1 MFWLAPKLVCGL
13 GNRLFQMTA
22 AASFAKDQGKELVFF
37 LPRMSQHHGH
47 FLLTQFF
54 PGVRM
59 VETCSAWSEQDEDS
73 ICAVEDN
80 TIIKGFFQDSK
91 YFSSVLPVLVGGGP
105 VNKSWAIHFRYG
117 DYCILPHH
125 QIDLSKYYFYTITR
139 KIPKGSKI
147 VLFSDSPA
155 KLESLRLEIL
165 HFGYSVDIFHDND
178 VLRTLQAFSE
188 CGGGSIC
195 SNSTFAWWAAYF
207 SSKRTDA
214 YVSYFP
220 SRWMINNKTPDILNL
235 EWTRIIDLD
244 EPEVLS
250 AGELKSFSYS

>member
-1 MFWLAPKLVCGL
+1 MPWLAPKLVCGL

-22 AASFAKDQGKELVFF
+22 AAHYAKQQGKELVFF
-37 LPRMSQHHGH
+37 LPRMSQHHGD

-59 VETCSAWSEQDEDS
+59 VETCQAWSQQDEES
-73 ICAVEDN
+73 IECVNDN
-80 TIIKGFFQDSK
+80 TVISGFFQDSK
-91 YFSSVLPVLVGGGP
+91 YFSCTMPVLRGGGS
-105 VNKSWAIHFRYG
+105 VNRSWAIHFRYG

-155 KLESLRLEIL
+155 KLDVIQKDISQL
-165 HFGYSVDIFHDND
+165 GYSVEIFRDND

-207 SSKRTDA
+207 SSKRA
-214 YVSYFP
+214 QGYLAYFP
-220 SRWMINNKTPDILNL
+220 NRWMINIKTPGILNL
-235 EWTRIIDLD
+235 DWTRVIDL
-244 EPEVLS
+244 EEQGVLS